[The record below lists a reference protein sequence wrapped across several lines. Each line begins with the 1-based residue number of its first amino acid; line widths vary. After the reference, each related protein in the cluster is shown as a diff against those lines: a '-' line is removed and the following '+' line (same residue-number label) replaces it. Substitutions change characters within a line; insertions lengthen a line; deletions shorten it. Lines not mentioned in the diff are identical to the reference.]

1 MNAQLKGKM
10 VMKYEEPNM
19 QIFMIEDDD
28 IICTSGDEV
37 DLGGIQVGPIVPGTG
52 EDTGGYQ

>member
-1 MNAQLKGKM
+1 
-10 VMKYEEPNM
+10 MKYEEPNM

-28 IICTSGDEV
+28 IIYTSSDEV
-37 DLGGIQVGPIVPGTG
+37 DLGGIQVGPVVPDTG